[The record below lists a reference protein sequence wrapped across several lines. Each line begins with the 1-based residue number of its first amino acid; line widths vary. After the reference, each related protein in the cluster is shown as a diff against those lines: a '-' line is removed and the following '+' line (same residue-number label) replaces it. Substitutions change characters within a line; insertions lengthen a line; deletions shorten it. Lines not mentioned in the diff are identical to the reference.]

1 VTSILES
8 ASAELPPSSVAPVPI
23 RTNTKRSGVDQ
34 AFRGVVKLSGFMT
47 FAVLVLIGTFIF
59 IQALPAFRHMGL
71 AFFTT
76 TQWQTK
82 GTHAKFGIEAA
93 LFGTIVVA
101 IVAICVAVPVS
112 LCTALFINEYAPLK
126 ILGRI
131 PIRRPLI
138 SVIDLM
144 AAVPSIIYGLWGL
157 LVLQP
162 FLAPIAEWLSVHV
175 SFLPFLRVSSGTVV
189 FTGSYLIA
197 GVLVAIMV
205 MPIVTSISREL
216 FSLTPIGEREGALAV
231 GATRARVIGSV
242 VLPFAKGGIVGAV
255 MLGLGRA
262 LGEAVAVSVILSVS
276 FGLSLRLDSH
286 GITIASL
293 IANYW
298 DSGGTYGFSGLLAA
312 GFVLFVFTL
321 AVNLV
326 ASIIVS
332 RSRRS

>member
-1 VTSILES
+1 
-8 ASAELPPSSVAPVPI
+8 
-23 RTNTKRSGVDQ
+23 
-34 AFRGVVKLSGFMT
+34 M
-47 FAVLVLIGTFIF
+47 
-59 IQALPAFRHMGL
+59 
-71 AFFTT
+71 
-76 TQWQTK
+76 
-82 GTHAKFGIEAA
+82 
-93 LFGTIVVA
+93 
-101 IVAICVAVPVS
+101 
-112 LCTALFINEYAPLK
+112 
-126 ILGRI
+126 
-131 PIRRPLI
+131 
-138 SVIDLM
+138 
-144 AAVPSIIYGLWGL
+144 
-157 LVLQP
+157 
-162 FLAPIAEWLSVHV
+162 
-175 SFLPFLRVSSGTVV
+175 

-197 GVLVAIMV
+197 GVLVAIMI
-205 MPIVTSISREL
+205 MPIITSISREL

-276 FGLSLRLDSH
+276 FGVSLRLDSH

-321 AVNLV
+321 TVNLI

-332 RSRRS
+332 RSRKS

>member
-8 ASAELPPSSVAPVPI
+8 ASAELPSSSVAPVPI

-131 PIRRPLI
+131 PVRRPLI

-162 FLAPIAEWLSVHV
+162 FLAPIAEWLSVHM

-242 VLPFAKGGIVGAV
+242 VLPFAKGGIVGA
-255 MLGLGRA
+255 

>member
-8 ASAELPPSSVAPVPI
+8 ASAELPSTSVPVPI
-23 RTNTKRSGVDQ
+23 RISTKRSNVDRG
-34 AFRGVVKLSGFMT
+34 FRGLVKFSGFMT
-47 FAVLVLIGTFIF
+47 FAVLFLIGAFIF

-82 GTHAKFGIEAA
+82 GVHAKFGIEAA
-93 LFGTIVVA
+93 LFGTVVVA
-101 IVAICVAVPVS
+101 LVAICVAVPVS
-112 LCTALFINEYAPLK
+112 LCAALFINEYAPLNV
-126 ILGRI
+126 LGRI
-131 PIRRPLI
+131 PVRQPLI

-162 FLAPIAEWLSVHV
+162 FIAPIAEWLSVHV

-197 GVLVAIMV
+197 GVLVSIMI

-242 VLPFAKGGIVGAV
+242 VLPFAKGGIIGAV

-262 LGEAVAVSVILSVS
+262 LGEAVAVAVILSVS
-276 FGLSLRLDSH
+276 FGVSLRLDSH

-298 DSGGTYGFSGLLAA
+298 DSGGRYGFSGLLAA

-321 AVNLV
+321 TVNLI

-332 RSRRS
+332 RSRKS

>member
-1 VTSILES
+1 
-8 ASAELPPSSVAPVPI
+8 
-23 RTNTKRSGVDQ
+23 
-34 AFRGVVKLSGFMT
+34 
-47 FAVLVLIGTFIF
+47 
-59 IQALPAFRHMGL
+59 MGL

-82 GTHAKFGIEAA
+82 GKHAKFGIEAA